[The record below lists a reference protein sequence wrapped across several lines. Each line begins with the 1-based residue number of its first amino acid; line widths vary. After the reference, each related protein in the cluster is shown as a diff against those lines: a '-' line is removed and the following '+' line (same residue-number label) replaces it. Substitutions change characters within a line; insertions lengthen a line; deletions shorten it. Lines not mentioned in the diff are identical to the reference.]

1 MTMLVST
8 TTGNEFCLVY
18 VILQKKNVNQKF
30 LQRIHLHFG
39 IVKELSLTS
48 IGKQIFAASQICND
62 KSIKICKS

>member
-18 VILQKKNVNQKF
+18 VILQKINVNQKV

-48 IGKQIFAASQICND
+48 IGKQIFAAS
-62 KSIKICKS
+62 